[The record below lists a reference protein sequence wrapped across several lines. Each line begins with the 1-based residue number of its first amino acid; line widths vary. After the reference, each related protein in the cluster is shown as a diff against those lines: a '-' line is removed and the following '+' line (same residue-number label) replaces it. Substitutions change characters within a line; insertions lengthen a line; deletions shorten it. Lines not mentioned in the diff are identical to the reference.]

1 MNLLKTKLNDNH
13 ERHYTP
19 VVDQGL
25 LKSFF
30 QASGVGI
37 GGFAQRTRNAPD
49 TSKKNHHST
58 LPNVKYS
65 DTDRN
70 PSERIQLL
78 PPARCRWGVVVGR
91 EIKLQ
96 DPGICVLSFS
106 LLDMRRL
113 ATLGP
118 GSNLGSPKGQGLHLT
133 SNKTDARTHR
143 SQMHIS
149 TMVQKT
155 SDRKEIRPSLT
166 VAVSYWVA
174 CGNMSGFSQQDAEEN
189 VFGLAIG
196 SSQSDHNGFFPT
208 SLPTTTSTSQT
219 FSSLLSILH
228 ARPAFPS
235 RTWSVVEKALKAGVD
250 IIHQTSIVALESCSI
265 GWAERT
271 STTTDLTLI
280 LLST

>member
-1 MNLLKTKLNDNH
+1 HIAEPIVGLVLSGMDMNLLKTKLNDNH

-37 GGFAQRTRNAPD
+37 GGFA
-49 TSKKNHHST
+49 H
-58 LPNVKYS
+58 

-208 SLPTTTSTSQT
+208 CHG
-219 FSSLLSILH
+219 LSC
-228 ARPAFPS
+228 
-235 RTWSVVEKALKAGVD
+235 RT
-250 IIHQTSIVALESCSI
+250 
-265 GWAERT
+265 
-271 STTTDLTLI
+271 
-280 LLST
+280 

>member
-166 VAVSYWVA
+166 GAVSYWVA

-196 SSQSDHNGFFPT
+196 SSQSDHNDTADYDLDESNLLVSAVDTPCKT
-208 SLPTTTSTSQT
+208 SIPVTNM
-219 FSSLLSILH
+219 
-228 ARPAFPS
+228 
-235 RTWSVVEKALKAGVD
+235 
-250 IIHQTSIVALESCSI
+250 TSIVALESCSI
-265 GWAERT
+265 GWAEPKRC
-271 STTTDLTLI
+271 LE
-280 LLST
+280 